1 MFSHDIS
8 CGKYLTFTVTLD
20 DANMDQALF
29 GPPHPFIEISQRYLH
44 LMEETAE
51 WGTVYICGH
60 FHLQQYNGMQSSSTS
75 GESVL
80 LMSSLLTF
88 HDDDVTWE
96 PPGHARWPHLSVLG
110 VGRGSGV
117 ATASVDLLRGRLGIV
132 LIGMATVIVVRL
144 VVNLFPV
151 LFLDVVRQWSS
162 VVGLVAS
169 MRQGLDWGGG
179 NNQDQF
185 ECLEINTVNK

>member
-1 MFSHDIS
+1 MQLLMFSHDTS

-29 GPPHPFIEISQRYLH
+29 GPPFIEISQRYLH

-75 GESVL
+75 GESIL

-88 HDDDVTWE
+88 LNDDVTGE
-96 PPGHARWPHLSVLG
+96 PPGHAR
-110 VGRGSGV
+110 
-117 ATASVDLLRGRLGIV
+117 
-132 LIGMATVIVVRL
+132 
-144 VVNLFPV
+144 
-151 LFLDVVRQWSS
+151 
-162 VVGLVAS
+162 
-169 MRQGLDWGGG
+169 
-179 NNQDQF
+179 
-185 ECLEINTVNK
+185 